1 MAFSTNT
8 NIYKISS
15 HRCLNFS
22 CFFLSFFF
30 FFATFYF
37 VIISNF
43 TENFKNSTETALRG
57 QPFASRPACL
67 RVLSGSAPSPPPP
80 RSLPSFLSLSHALRY
95 ALKCKTARSGCLY
108 FAANDLNTAKPHG
121 DPAGSAPLRQ
131 GRRWTRRPP
140 CAAASPP
147 PRAWL
152 PRALLCHPPI
162 SDVPVPRPRLAF
174 ALVLQTTLA
183 SRGSLPA
190 SGHDVPSVP
199 MTLKSS
205 MSLKLLSLTH
215 IIPLNSRPITR
226 PATC

>member
-43 TENFKNSTETALRG
+43 TENFKSSTETALRRR
-57 QPFASRPACL
+57 PFAFGPACL

-121 DPAGSAPLRQ
+121 GPAGSAPLRQ

-147 PRAWL
+147 PAPGSPALFSVTL
-152 PRALLCHPPI
+152 P
-162 SDVPVPRPRLAF
+162 
-174 ALVLQTTLA
+174 
-183 SRGSLPA
+183 SRTSRCRGPGWPLHWSFKPLSLPGA
-190 SGHDVPSVP
+190 P
-199 MTLKSS
+199 
-205 MSLKLLSLTH
+205 
-215 IIPLNSRPITR
+215 SRPQDMTCR
-226 PATC
+226 PCR